1 MVHPHSNLVRQIDN
15 LNITTNA
22 LAALTG
28 VLGPSRIDASREQ
41 GFKSL
46 LQSGILQ
53 FHTSDGSGGPIAVY
67 LIQPDLT
74 LAEAEEAIENDPQNQ
89 QDVPAIEHAQ
99 RMLWLLGFVQRD
111 SSGGGSEWVRFSTS
125 HKITVIE
132 GQLLNF
138 LAYNTSNGV
147 ATDAGNFVSIY
158 CQHLGVWLR
167 D

>member
-1 MVHPHSNLVRQIDN
+1 MAI
-15 LNITTNA
+15 
-22 LAALTG
+22 
-28 VLGPSRIDASREQ
+28 
-41 GFKSL
+41 
-46 LQSGILQ
+46 
-53 FHTSDGSGGPIAVY
+53 Y

-74 LAEAEEAIENDPQNQ
+74 LVEAEEAIENDPQDQ
-89 QDVPAIEHAQ
+89 QDIPAVEHSK

-111 SSGGGSEWVRFSTS
+111 SSGGGSEWTLFSTN

-132 GQLLNF
+132 GKTLNF

-158 CQHLGVWLR
+158 CEHLGVWLR